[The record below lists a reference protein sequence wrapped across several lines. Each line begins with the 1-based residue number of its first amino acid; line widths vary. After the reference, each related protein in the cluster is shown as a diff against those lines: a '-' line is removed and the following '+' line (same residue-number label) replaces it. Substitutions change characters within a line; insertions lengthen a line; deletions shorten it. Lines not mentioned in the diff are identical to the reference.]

1 MEIVRYLLNFCAD
14 NPWITILGTVTLI
27 QIAPIRIDPWST
39 LLRWIR
45 AALIGELES
54 DVKELK
60 KDFDEEKV
68 NSKRWNILDFA
79 NSCRNGR
86 LHTREEWQHV
96 ISQLKEYEVITDQ
109 KGIEN
114 GVIEEEAKYLRKLYA
129 ERNDK
134 NDFL

>member
-1 MEIVRYLLNFCAD
+1 MELIRHLLKFCTD
-14 NPWITILGTVTLI
+14 NPWITLIGTVTII
-27 QIAPIRIDPWST
+27 QVAPIKVDPWST
-39 LLRWIR
+39 LLSWIR
-45 AALIGELES
+45 RGILGELET

-60 KDFDEEKV
+60 RDFDEEKV

-96 ISQLKEYEVITDQ
+96 IAQLKEYEVLTEV

-129 ERNDK
+129 ERNEK

>member
-1 MEIVRYLLNFCAD
+1 MEIIRYLLKFCTD

-86 LHTREEWQHV
+86 RHTKEEWQHV
-96 ISQLKEYEVITDQ
+96 ISQLKEYEVITDER
-109 KGIEN
+109 GIEN

-129 ERNDK
+129 ERNEK

>member
-1 MEIVRYLLNFCAD
+1 MEIIRYLLKFCTD

-39 LLRWIR
+39 LLSWIR

-60 KDFDEEKV
+60 KDFDAEKV
-68 NSKRWNILDFA
+68 SSKRWNILDFA

-96 ISQLKEYEVITDQ
+96 ISQLKEYEVLTDQ

>member
-96 ISQLKEYEVITDQ
+96 ISQLKEYEVLTDQ

>member
-1 MEIVRYLLNFCAD
+1 MEIIRYLLKFCTD

-39 LLRWIR
+39 LLSWIR

-60 KDFDEEKV
+60 KDFDAEKV
-68 NSKRWNILDFA
+68 SSKRWNILDFA

-109 KGIEN
+109 KDIEN

>member
-1 MEIVRYLLNFCAD
+1 MEIIRYLLKFCAD

-39 LLRWIR
+39 LLGWIR

-129 ERNDK
+129 ERNEK

>member
-1 MEIVRYLLNFCAD
+1 MEIIRYLLKFCTD

-39 LLRWIR
+39 LLSWIR

-60 KDFDEEKV
+60 KDFDAEKV
-68 NSKRWNILDFA
+68 SSKRWNILDFA

>member
-1 MEIVRYLLNFCAD
+1 MEIIRYLLKFCVD
-14 NPWITILGTVTLI
+14 NPWITLIGTVTLI

-39 LLRWIR
+39 LLGWIR
-45 AALIGELES
+45 VALIGELES

-60 KDFDEEKV
+60 KDFDAEKV
-68 NSKRWNILDFA
+68 SSKRWNILDFA

-96 ISQLKEYEVITDQ
+96 ISQLKEYEVLTDQ

>member
-1 MEIVRYLLNFCAD
+1 MEIVRYLLRFCAD
-14 NPWITILGTVTLI
+14 NPWITLIGTVTII
-27 QIAPIRIDPWST
+27 QVVPIRINPWST
-39 LLRWIR
+39 LLSWIR
-45 AALIGELES
+45 RGILGDLET

-60 KDFDEEKV
+60 RDFDEEKV

-96 ISQLKEYEVITDQ
+96 ISQLKEYEVLTEV

-129 ERNDK
+129 ERNEK